1 MQRIQGKGSRYS
13 YYCNQCDTTFRSL
26 AEAEDKHKTCK
37 PNKQHGKKDNT
48 SDSADDER

>member
-26 AEAEDKHKTCK
+26 AEANKHKSCK
-37 PNKQHGKKDNT
+37 PTKQHGKKDNT
-48 SDSADDER
+48 SNSADDER